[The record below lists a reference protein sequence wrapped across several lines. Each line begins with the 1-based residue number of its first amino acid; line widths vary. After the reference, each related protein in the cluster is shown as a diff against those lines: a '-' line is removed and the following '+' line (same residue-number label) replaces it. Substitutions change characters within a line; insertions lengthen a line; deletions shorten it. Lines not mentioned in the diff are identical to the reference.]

1 MTSNSDNAAAAALA
15 PPSALPKRTWHYL
28 ASPAS
33 FELAPCACGNHAT
46 QWSEF
51 AKHLWCARCEL
62 DFVPEH
68 NGVFDGPI
76 PINAALMLGMS
87 FDRMNLET
95 GCIER
100 YNAETSAYTPEPAR
114 QAPEPNPT

>member
-1 MTSNSDNAAAAALA
+1 MTSNVNIAAAAPAA
-15 PPSALPKRTWHYL
+15 STTLPKRAWHYL

-33 FELAPCACGNHAT
+33 FEMAPCACGNHAT

-51 AKHLWCARCEL
+51 AKHLWCAKCEL

-76 PINAALMLGMS
+76 PIHAALMLGMS

-95 GCIER
+95 GCVER
-100 YNAETSAYTPEPAR
+100 YDPATSSYKSEPARPAPEPA
-114 QAPEPNPT
+114 PT

>member
-1 MTSNSDNAAAAALA
+1 MTTTPELDLAPAAAE
-15 PPSALPKRTWHYL
+15 PPKRTWHYL
-28 ASPAS
+28 SPPS
-33 FELAPCACGNHAT
+33 RFEIAPCACGNHAT

-51 AKHLWCARCEL
+51 AKHLWCDSCNH

-76 PINAALMLGMS
+76 PINAAIMLGMS

-95 GCIER
+95 GCVER
-100 YNAETSAYTPEPAR
+100 YDPKSSSYLAEEKPL
-114 QAPEPNPT
+114 QAA

>member
-1 MTSNSDNAAAAALA
+1 MTSNIDTAAVA
-15 PPSALPKRTWHYL
+15 PSAEAALPKRTWHYL

-33 FELAPCACGNHAT
+33 FELAPCACGNHET

-51 AKHLWCARCEL
+51 AKHLWCAKCEL
-62 DFVPEH
+62 DFVPAH

-76 PINAALMLGMS
+76 PVKAALMLGMS

-95 GCIER
+95 GCVER
-100 YNAETSAYTPEPAR
+100 FDADTSTYTPEPAR
-114 QAPEPNPT
+114 TAPEPSPT